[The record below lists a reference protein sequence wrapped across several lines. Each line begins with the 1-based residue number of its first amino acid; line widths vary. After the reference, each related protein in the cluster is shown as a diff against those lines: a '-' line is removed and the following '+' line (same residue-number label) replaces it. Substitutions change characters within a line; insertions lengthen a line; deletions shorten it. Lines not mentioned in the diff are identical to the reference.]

1 MKKNIH
7 AIIIKNKL
15 IKELYAFFSE
25 HTLLAKLR
33 HYVNRDTLLN
43 VVKFGVNTRT
53 FYTLHFFLLVKRLM
67 KQRDKDSEA
76 KSAVSAVVG
85 KIVCTARSSGHTFS
99 GKEIVFD
106 VNSFKLLI
114 PHALGLVYN
123 WYMSRLIGLILC
135 HQESVWFISNCRDF
149 E

>member
-114 PHALGLVYN
+114 PHAFRACLQLVYEPFDWFN
-123 WYMSRLIGLILC
+123 IMSSRICVVHFQL
-135 HQESVWFISNCRDF
+135 SRF
-149 E
+149 